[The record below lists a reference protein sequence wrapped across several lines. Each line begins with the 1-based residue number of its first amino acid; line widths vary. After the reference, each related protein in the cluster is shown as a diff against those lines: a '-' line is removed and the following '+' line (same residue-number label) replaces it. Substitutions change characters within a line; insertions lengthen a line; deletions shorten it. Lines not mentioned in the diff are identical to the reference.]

1 MATLSVK
8 FKGEAPGAREVVGPL
23 TNHAFHGKKAASEQ
37 QPRSPQ
43 VPRSGM
49 SRTEA
54 RSGEAADSLVQLR
67 LTLARRSSA
76 GSSATA
82 STCGGAQRG
91 NPNPYPPHTNT
102 LHEPELLCP
111 FYLTYEWFVSHRF
124 CADSD
129 DDTLMQ
135 PSSWPTLNVKALEE
149 TGSVAS
155 VGRVD
160 GGRGWADPVR
170 RVWGCVTAHASG
182 SWV

>member
-8 FKGEAPGAREVVGPL
+8 FKREVPQAREVVGPL

-111 FYLTYEWFVSHRF
+111 FYLTYEWFVSHRWH
-124 CADSD
+124 ADID
-129 DDTLMQ
+129 DDMRMQ
-135 PSSWPTLNVKALEE
+135 PSCWQTRPNTNREE
-149 TGSVAS
+149 TGSLAS
-155 VGRVD
+155 VGRDD
-160 GGRGWADPVR
+160 GGRGCADPVR
-170 RVWGCVTAHASG
+170 RVWGCVAGHASG
-182 SWV
+182 S

>member
-1 MATLSVK
+1 M
-8 FKGEAPGAREVVGPL
+8 GPL
-23 TNHAFHGKKAASEQ
+23 TRSCISLQKCCLGAAAALATGAALGHEPHGGE
-37 QPRSPQ
+37 
-43 VPRSGM
+43 VL
-49 SRTEA
+49 A

-111 FYLTYEWFVSHRF
+111 YYLTYEWFVSHRF

-135 PSSWPTLNVKALEE
+135 PSPFLYSTRRSSRRTGGLAAL
-149 TGSVAS
+149 G
-155 VGRVD
+155 GVD
-160 GGRGWADPVR
+160 GRRG
-170 RVWGCVTAHASG
+170 
-182 SWV
+182 